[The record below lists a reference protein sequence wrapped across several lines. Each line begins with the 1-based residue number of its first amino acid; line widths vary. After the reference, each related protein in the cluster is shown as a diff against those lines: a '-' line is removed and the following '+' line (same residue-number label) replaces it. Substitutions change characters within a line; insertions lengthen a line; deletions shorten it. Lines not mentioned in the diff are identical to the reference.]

1 MNDKL
6 PKDMMLLAKYMRR
19 LALKY
24 PSAYINTSKITKSTH
39 VHVTYLEKE
48 VAEGVA
54 DHYSHCLIFEDG
66 KQEET
71 R

>member
-1 MNDKL
+1 MNEEL

-24 PSAYINTSKITKSTH
+24 PSAYITTSKIHNHTQ

-54 DHYSHCLIFEDG
+54 FHYSGCIIFEDG
-66 KQEET
+66 EQEET